1 MMKNTEFTPADLDA
15 LKEFDTPTVCNCL
28 ELLVPERRGYGY
40 TVESLICSYPQYPP
54 MVGYA
59 RTVAIRAMHPPQFTT
74 DEVKAKRIAYYE
86 YVEKG
91 PRPSIIV
98 IQDIDPIP
106 GYGSFWG
113 EVQSNIHKGLGSL
126 GVITNGCVRDIPDC
140 AEGFQFMSGSIRP
153 SHAFVHVVDF
163 GKPASVAGMDVS
175 PDDLIHAD
183 MHGAVIIPKH
193 VVRDIPQTAEL
204 ISRKEAVVIG
214 AAQRPGFSTADLK
227 EALMRQDD
235 IH

>member
-1 MMKNTEFTPADLDA
+1 MTNTELTPADLEA

-28 ELLVPERRGYGY
+28 EFLAPERRGYGY
-40 TVESLICSYPQYPP
+40 TVDTLICSYPTYPP

-59 RTVAIRAMHPPQFTT
+59 RTATIRAMHPPQFTA
-74 DEVKAKRIAYYE
+74 DEVKAKRMAYYE

-126 GVITNGCVRDIPDC
+126 GVITNGCVR
-140 AEGFQFMSGSIRP
+140 
-153 SHAFVHVVDF
+153 
-163 GKPASVAGMDVS
+163 
-175 PDDLIHAD
+175 
-183 MHGAVIIPKH
+183 
-193 VVRDIPQTAEL
+193 
-204 ISRKEAVVIG
+204 
-214 AAQRPGFSTADLK
+214 
-227 EALMRQDD
+227 
-235 IH
+235 